1 MRRDCVPNMV
11 RDGIPYVVFPG
22 LVALALITAAVLW
35 VPLLW
40 IAAAATLALTGFMA
54 FFFRDPRRSIPLEPG
69 IIVAPADGKVTIVR
83 PAGGSNAECL
93 VSIFLSPFDVHIN
106 RSPIE
111 GEIVDIAHKTG
122 AVVMATRE
130 DARLLNEQNAL
141 TIVGKDITV
150 KCVQIAGVLARRIVC
165 WKQRGERVKCGER
178 FGMIKFSSRTDLLM
192 PSNVEILVQEG
203 MHVRGGETII
213 ARIKN

>member
-1 MRRDCVPNMV
+1 MV

-22 LVALALITAAVLW
+22 LLAIAFIVAALLW
-35 VPLLW
+35 IPLLW
-40 IAAAATLALTGFMA
+40 IVALAFLALAGFMA

-69 IIVAPADGKVTIVR
+69 IIIAPADGKVTIVR
-83 PAGGSNAECL
+83 PADAGNTESL

-111 GEIVDIAHKTG
+111 GEIVDISHKTG
-122 AVVMATRE
+122 KFVMATRA

-141 TIVGKDITV
+141 TIVGNDVTV